1 MQHHH
6 VEWVNQLFHTISTAV
21 FNGKLLDYQAG
32 YPPCRW
38 NFNGLSLYTS
48 PHGFPMGDT
57 VHPRKIS
64 VRLRIQS
71 LIMTME
77 DGFNAPGKKNR
88 WHLVDWMGHKYP
100 SMRSVTIFKPMFSI
114 KMKGKPIGSFSC
126 CPICLLHRDAVDS
139 HIYDGWF
146 PSWNHSFDFF
156 AWQMVLRQ
164 YDNVCIC
171 IESSSA
177 FHRSNAQHLVF
188 NIDQPP
194 RWLWHSQFAMV

>member
-1 MQHHH
+1 MDHLASKTSHITISGCEMHHYPLVNICKHTKKIMQHHH
-6 VEWVNQLFHTISTAV
+6 VEWVNQLCSYHFYGR
-21 FNGKLLDYQAG
+21 FQWQCLLDYQAG

-77 DGFNAPGKKNR
+77 DGFNAPGRKTGGTWWIEWAIKITNIHP
-88 WHLVDWMGHKYP
+88 WGVSP
-100 SMRSVTIFKPMFSI
+100 FFKPMFSI
-114 KMKGKPIGSFSC
+114 KMKRKPIGFLFMLS
-126 CPICLLHRDAVDS
+126 PICLLHRDAVDS

-156 AWQMVLRQ
+156 CVANGAKAVW
-164 YDNVCIC
+164 
-171 IESSSA
+171 
-177 FHRSNAQHLVF
+177 
-188 NIDQPP
+188 
-194 RWLWHSQFAMV
+194 

>member
-1 MQHHH
+1 MEFQWLISLHISPWIPNGWYRSSSQDLCATEDSESHHDH
-6 VEWVNQLFHTISTAV
+6 
-21 FNGKLLDYQAG
+21 G
-32 YPPCRW
+32 RW
-38 NFNGLSLYTS
+38 
-48 PHGFPMGDT
+48 
-57 VHPRKIS
+57 
-64 VRLRIQS
+64 IQC
-71 LIMTME
+71 TWE
-77 DGFNAPGKKNR
+77 KNR

>member
-1 MQHHH
+1 MAYLSTHLPMDSQ
-6 VEWVNQLFHTISTAV
+6 WVIPFILA
-21 FNGKLLDYQAG
+21 
-32 YPPCRW
+32 R
-38 NFNGLSLYTS
+38 SLCDW
-48 PHGFPMGDT
+48 GFRVSSWPWKMDSMHLG
-57 VHPRKIS
+57 
-64 VRLRIQS
+64 
-71 LIMTME
+71 
-77 DGFNAPGKKNR
+77 KNR
-88 WHLVDWMGHKYP
+88 WHLVDWMGHRYP

-114 KMKGKPIGSFSC
+114 EMKGKPIGSFSC

-164 YDNVCIC
+164 YENVCIC